1 MLSKKSQFLLLLGY
15 SLPKS
20 DDQVFW
26 DSGFEWQLVGG
37 WEGMRRKLYT
47 LEGKAERKGI
57 AKGNSLMEKEGQLSF
72 PSFLNNP
79 SLCNSKTLA
88 HYWDN

>member
-1 MLSKKSQFLLLLGY
+1 MLSKKSQLLLLLSY

-26 DSGFEWQLVGG
+26 DSGFEWQLGG

-57 AKGNSLMEKEGQLSF
+57 AKGN
-72 PSFLNNP
+72 
-79 SLCNSKTLA
+79 
-88 HYWDN
+88 